1 MEHFGMFFS
10 LAVAVIITMLVN
22 VFFIKKKAPALIAIY
37 TAALLIYIGIY
48 VLGWFFNG
56 PNDDWGLARSTATVA
71 IIIMGIVGVVVY
83 QNDFKQ
89 IFVSLSKMSKKTHAV
104 SYSEE
109 EIQVCIEE
117 IVKACQ
123 TMSKARTG
131 ALIVI
136 APTKLDPYV
145 TESGVEIGG
154 KLSASL
160 LESIFNTR
168 APMHDGAVIVAGN
181 KVVAAGCFLPLS
193 ETNEINKDLGT
204 RHRAAIGIT
213 EQSDNVSI
221 VVSEEN
227 GIISIAKK
235 GILRRYITPD
245 RLSDILYETY
255 GVSAR
260 TRSYR

>member
-1 MEHFGMFFS
+1 MAIGIGNVVSVVFALMITA
-10 LAVAVIITMLVN
+10 LVI
-22 VFFIKKKAPALIAIY
+22 VFFIKRKSPALVIVYAVSM
-37 TAALLIYIGIY
+37 LVYIGIF
-48 VLGWFFNG
+48 VASWFVSG
-56 PNDDWGLARSTATVA
+56 MSLATSLANVVA
-71 IIIMGIVGVVVY
+71 VSMGVAAVVVY
-83 QNDFKQ
+83 QNEFKSM
-89 IFVSLSKMSKKTHAV
+89 FFSLSKLTDRKQHSEK
-104 SYSEE
+104 YSNE
-109 EIQVCIEE
+109 EIQKCIEE

-136 APTKLDPYV
+136 APTKINQYVLD
-145 TESGVEIGG
+145 SGVEVGA
-154 KLSASL
+154 LLTASL

-168 APMHDGAVIVAGN
+168 APMHDGAVVVKGN

-193 ETNEINKDLGT
+193 QTQSISKDVGT

-213 EQSDNVSI
+213 EESDNLSI

-235 GILRRYITPD
+235 GILRRYITPE

-260 TRSYR
+260 MHAQRK

>member
-1 MEHFGMFFS
+1 MELIGKIVS
-10 LAVAVIITMLVN
+10 LAVAAIIIALVDI
-22 VFFIKKKAPALIAIY
+22 FFIKKKAPALVAIY
-37 TAALLIYIGIY
+37 SFALLLY
-48 VLGWFFNG
+48 VGLYVAGWFIE
-56 PNDDWGLARSTATVA
+56 GLALAQSVATVVA
-71 IIIMGIVGVVVY
+71 VVMGAVAVVVY

-89 IFVSLSKMSKKTHAV
+89 MFVSLSKIAKKTHTV
-104 SYSEE
+104 NYSDED
-109 EIQVCIEE
+109 IQQCIEE

-136 APTKLDPYV
+136 APTKLDQYV
-145 TESGVEIGG
+145 TDSGVEIGG
-154 KLSASL
+154 KLTASL

-168 APMHDGAVIVAGN
+168 APMHDGAVIVSGN

-193 ETNEINKDLGT
+193 ETNEINKDIGT

-235 GILRRYITPD
+235 GILRRYITPE

-260 TRSYR
+260 MRNYR

>member
-1 MEHFGMFFS
+1 
-10 LAVAVIITMLVN
+10 
-22 VFFIKKKAPALIAIY
+22 
-37 TAALLIYIGIY
+37 
-48 VLGWFFNG
+48 
-56 PNDDWGLARSTATVA
+56 
-71 IIIMGIVGVVVY
+71 
-83 QNDFKQ
+83 
-89 IFVSLSKMSKKTHAV
+89 
-104 SYSEE
+104 
-109 EIQVCIEE
+109 
-117 IVKACQ
+117 
-123 TMSKARTG
+123 
-131 ALIVI
+131 
-136 APTKLDPYV
+136 
-145 TESGVEIGG
+145 
-154 KLSASL
+154 
-160 LESIFNTR
+160 
-168 APMHDGAVIVAGN
+168 MHDGAVIVAGN

-193 ETNEINKDLGT
+193 ETNEINKDIGT